1 MNKTILA
8 LILSLVCSIAV
19 AQQQPANEYYI
30 LRHESA
36 FGKGTAY
43 ASRRSGQGSRRRQQD
58 QERL

>member
-36 FGKGTAY
+36 FGTVTTSD
-43 ASRRSGQGSRRRQQD
+43 ASHRPISGPGPTKA
-58 QERL
+58 

>member
-19 AQQQPANEYYI
+19 AQQPANEYYI

-43 ASRRSGQGSRRRQQD
+43 ASRRSGQGSRHRQQA